1 MNDSSID
8 VSYQVNRQKIIFTG
22 DIYVGKTSIINV
34 LMGQKFNN
42 DYEASIGVDFF
53 SKTIKYKGKIIKLQI
68 WDSAGQEKFRSLIP
82 NYIRGSS
89 LVFVVYDI
97 SNKKS
102 FNNVNSWVNF
112 VNNIENSNIVIVGN
126 KIDLENK
133 REVTYEE
140 GKKYCEENNFD
151 FFEVSAKNDINLNN
165 MLFNSVAS
173 LPFFNSINADGS
185 SKEQILENLM
195 KENLDT
201 FKYQEN
207 KSSEVAGINS
217 GLNVIGNDNNNKQN
231 NTNGDI
237 SLKENKNVITN
248 NEDNQVF
255 TKKKKCC

>member
-1 MNDSSID
+1 
-8 VSYQVNRQKIIFTG
+8 
-22 DIYVGKTSIINV
+22 
-34 LMGQKFNN
+34 
-42 DYEASIGVDFF
+42 
-53 SKTIKYKGKIIKLQI
+53 
-68 WDSAGQEKFRSLIP
+68 
-82 NYIRGSS
+82 
-89 LVFVVYDI
+89 
-97 SNKKS
+97 
-102 FNNVNSWVNF
+102 
-112 VNNIENSNIVIVGN
+112 
-126 KIDLENK
+126 
-133 REVTYEE
+133 
-140 GKKYCEENNFD
+140 
-151 FFEVSAKNDINLNN
+151 

-185 SKEQILENLM
+185 SKEQIVENLM

-255 TKKKKCC
+255 TKKKKFAKN